1 MKPELAIVCIE
12 DEAEV
17 LESIVMDLEIFEDQ
31 FFIEPATSVQDA
43 RLILDRLTA
52 QGIHV
57 ALFICDHLMPGTT
70 GVEFMVGLS
79 KQHEFRHS
87 RKMLLTG
94 QAGLEDTVKAVNEAG
109 LDFYLAKPWKREQLQ
124 AIVRDLLT
132 GYVAENVQNVLPY
145 MISLDSELLSDVMRN
160 RKTLTDL

>member
-17 LESIVMDLEIFEDQ
+17 LESVVMDLELFEDQ
-31 FFIEPATSVQDA
+31 FIIEPATSVQDA
-43 RLILDRLTA
+43 RKILDTLNS
-52 QGIHV
+52 QGIKV

-70 GVEFMVGLS
+70 GVEFLVGLS
-79 KQHEFRHS
+79 KQHEFRYS
-87 RKMLLTG
+87 KKMLLTG

-109 LDFYLAKPWKREQLQ
+109 LDFYLAKPWKREKLQ

-132 GYVAENVQNVLPY
+132 KYVAENVQNVLPF
-145 MISLDSELLSDVMRN
+145 MMSLDSEVLSDVMRN
-160 RKTLTDL
+160 RKSLTDM